1 MKAAARWR
9 GSLTFP
15 QIQRCWRDGGRRKRS
30 VWPKPSPEPR
40 QEQGAPNL
48 PDLPQ
53 IAGMKL
59 SQLRPY
65 GEGGEGRHGLRGRR
79 GGRWEEPGFDIHQP
93 YKAQGLRP
101 RRAAALSPPRADNP
115 NPISG
120 RLRFGTE
127 PTSPPTP
134 PAPPH
139 GSIHRRILTGFT
151 TRPPAD
157 PEAQGDKTG
166 RFLPKTPSPQHRD
179 LHPAPYTEGTPT
191 DGPVPVLSPPRRA
204 PASPQSNMSAPA
216 DFLLPA
222 PAPPRAPRQRAGE
235 GGRGLGRPY
244 TNTGL
249 SGNK

>member
-1 MKAAARWR
+1 MWCPPATLGSGGRVKAAARWR

-30 VWPKPSPEPR
+30 GWPKSSPEPR

-127 PTSPPTP
+127 PTSSPNP

-157 PEAQGDKTG
+157 PEAQRGQNGEIPPQNALSSAPGPPPCPIHRGDPHG
-166 RFLPKTPSPQHRD
+166 WPRPR
-179 LHPAPYTEGTPT
+179 
-191 DGPVPVLSPPRRA
+191 PVPSPPRPGVA
-204 PASPQSNMSAPA
+204 AI
-216 DFLLPA
+216 
-222 PAPPRAPRQRAGE
+222 
-235 GGRGLGRPY
+235 
-244 TNTGL
+244 
-249 SGNK
+249 